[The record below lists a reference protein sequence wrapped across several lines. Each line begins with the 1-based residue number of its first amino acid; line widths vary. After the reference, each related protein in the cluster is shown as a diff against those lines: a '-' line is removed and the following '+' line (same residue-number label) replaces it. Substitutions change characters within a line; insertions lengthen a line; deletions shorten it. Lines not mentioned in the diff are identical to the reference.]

1 MRGCLYLSWE
11 IKGVVA
17 NLDQGLLHPWVL
29 LRDCRT
35 NTSRKEAPAQGSRY
49 NTAPNILGK
58 EQISH
63 QTVDPWSTL
72 LSDNRGL
79 VGHPCST
86 LILPLD
92 YMCHLF
98 SKTKKSYWR
107 RKQKTRYTLS
117 TVTGVLLKQFGSGHL
132 LCFVPGRKA
141 VGAEIF
147 QSPVRDLCLQLAKAR
162 NITAA
167 AT

>member
-1 MRGCLYLSWE
+1 METGLTEEEDTRDKKDMGGGGKVRGCLYLSWE

-63 QTVDPWSTL
+63 QTVDP
-72 LSDNRGL
+72 
-79 VGHPCST
+79 
-86 LILPLD
+86 
-92 YMCHLF
+92 
-98 SKTKKSYWR
+98 
-107 RKQKTRYTLS
+107 
-117 TVTGVLLKQFGSGHL
+117 
-132 LCFVPGRKA
+132 
-141 VGAEIF
+141 
-147 QSPVRDLCLQLAKAR
+147 
-162 NITAA
+162 
-167 AT
+167 